1 MNARGI
7 SIPPHPQRCLIGILP
22 TVIPPHLISIDIP
35 TVTDT
40 VEEDSGALD
49 IIANAVVTYPNASL
63 AGPHISQ
70 LAASKGI
77 FLEFFQGFNH
87 PLVGDGIESA
97 EVSAEA
103 IRDDKI
109 VARHVMSASF
119 PDALSPR
126 DLDGAR
132 LR

>member
-1 MNARGI
+1 M
-7 SIPPHPQRCLIGILP
+7 
-22 TVIPPHLISIDIP
+22 
-35 TVTDT
+35 TDT

-49 IIANAVVTYPNASL
+49 IIANAVVTYSNSPL
-63 AGPHISQ
+63 AGPNISQ

-87 PLVGDGIESA
+87 PPVSIGIESA

-109 VARHVMSASF
+109 VGRHVMSASF
-119 PDALSPR
+119 PDALWLR
-126 DLDGAR
+126 DPDGDR
-132 LR
+132 PS